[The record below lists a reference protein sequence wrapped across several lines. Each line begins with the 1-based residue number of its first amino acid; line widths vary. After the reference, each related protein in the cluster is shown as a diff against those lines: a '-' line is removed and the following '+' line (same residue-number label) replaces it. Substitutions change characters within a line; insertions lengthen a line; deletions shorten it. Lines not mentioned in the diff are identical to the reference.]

1 MFIKRINQILHS
13 CKTTIVKYIQKKKS
27 FTFKQSFKEVLNF
40 FKSNLSIF
48 ISLLAL
54 SVTLNNARITFSN
67 QKLDQ
72 LYKNSTTYIS
82 NLNKLDLIITYKNE
96 RTTSVKKEEIDI
108 NVSND
113 TVYELIVHSINK
125 NNKNSKELVET
136 LKNIKEY
143 HELEVNRLHKLS
155 YKNNLEHFKESGD
168 STQSTEDQIKNTETE
183 IRNIE
188 KKQENVKLAERKF
201 SSILSKYYDEEE
213 EINRFKLLYFCRIF

>member
-1 MFIKRINQILHS
+1 MFIKRINQRLHS
-13 CKTTIVKYIQKKKS
+13 CKSTKVNYIQTKKR
-27 FTFKQSFKEVLNF
+27 FTFKQSFKVVLDF
-40 FKSNLSIF
+40 FKRNLSIF

-54 SVTLNNARITFSN
+54 SVTLNNARITSSN

-113 TVYELIVHSINK
+113 TLYELIVHSINT
-125 NNKNSKELVET
+125 NNENAKDLAVT
-136 LKNIKEY
+136 LENIKQY
-143 HELEVNRLHKLS
+143 HELERDRLYKLFYLS
-155 YKNNLEHFKESGD
+155 NLKYFKESGD
-168 STQSTEDQIKNTETE
+168 STQYTEEQIKNTEME

-188 KKQENVKLAERKF
+188 KNQEDVKLAESQF

-213 EINRFKLLYFCRIF
+213 ELNRFKLFYFF

>member
-13 CKTTIVKYIQKKKS
+13 CKSKIVKYIEG
-27 FTFKQSFKEVLNF
+27 FPFKQSFKIVLHF

-54 SVTLNNARITFSN
+54 SVTLNNARITSSN

-113 TVYELIVHSINK
+113 TLYELIVHSINK
-125 NNKNSKELVET
+125 NNKNSKELTET
-136 LKNIKEY
+136 LKNIKQY
-143 HELEVNRLHKLS
+143 HELEVERLHNSFYLS
-155 YKNNLEHFKESGD
+155 NLKYFKKAGD
-168 STQSTEDQIKNTETE
+168 STQNTKDQIKNTETK
-183 IRNIE
+183 IRNIK
-188 KKQENVKLAERKF
+188 KKQEDVKLAESKF

-213 EINRFKLLYFCRIF
+213 ELNRFRLFYFF

>member
-1 MFIKRINQILHS
+1 MFKKRINQRFHS
-13 CKTTIVKYIQKKKS
+13 CKSTKVNYTQRKKR
-27 FTFKQSFKEVLNF
+27 FTFKQFFKVVLNI

-54 SVTLNNARITFSN
+54 SVTLNNARIASSN

-82 NLNKLDLIITYKNE
+82 NLNKLDLIITFKNE

-113 TVYELIVHSINK
+113 TLYELIVHSINT
-125 NNKNSKELVET
+125 NNKNSKELAET
-136 LKNIKEY
+136 LKNIKQY
-143 HELEVNRLHKLS
+143 HELERDKL
-155 YKNNLEHFKESGD
+155 YKSFYLSNLKYFKESGD
-168 STQSTEDQIKNTETE
+168 STKYTEEQIKNTETE

-188 KKQENVKLAERKF
+188 KDQEDIKFAESQF

-213 EINRFKLLYFCRIF
+213 ELNRFKLFYFF

>member
-13 CKTTIVKYIQKKKS
+13 CKTTIVKYIQIKKS
-27 FTFKQSFKEVLNF
+27 FTLKQSFKVVLNF

-54 SVTLNNARITFSN
+54 SVTLNNARITSSN

-113 TVYELIVHSINK
+113 TLYELIVHSINK
-125 NNKNSKELVET
+125 DNKNSKELAET
-136 LKNIKEY
+136 LKNIKQY
-143 HELEVNRLHKLS
+143 HELEVNRLFKLS
-155 YKNNLEHFKESGD
+155 YLYNLKHFKESGD
-168 STQSTEDQIKNTETE
+168 SSQDTEDQIKNTETE

-188 KKQENVKLAERKF
+188 KKQEDVKLAESKF

-213 EINRFKLLYFCRIF
+213 ELNRFKLFYFF